1 MSAENADPMLLLFQQ
16 DTNAAAGV
24 LLEALAVLAVDLNH
38 ATPLEP
44 LERAVRQI
52 KACSLIVGQTEA
64 VTLAR
69 AIEVSFSALRA
80 GAPFSNRL
88 VSDLVEACHLL
99 KNLAAISLSET
110 PNERPTELIEQV
122 ANRLCQ
128 SGDPV
133 PTIVSVKPPEP
144 APVPVPPPPPIITPT
159 KGEAKPQ
166 AAPPSKNSQ
175 VQALM
180 ELFREETRSLCET
193 LSSGLVELESSA
205 GDPRK
210 IEPLMRA
217 AHSIKGAAR
226 IVDCE
231 PAVDVAHVMEELL
244 VMAQKGKRLLNAN
257 DIDLL
262 LKGVDLLGE
271 LVTADLVTWAA
282 TNQQRAHQ
290 IAAAIQSN
298 IDGVPAKAAEA
309 KSVPPEPAPAPT
321 PVPVLQAASPALPPP
336 VTPPTA
342 AQSQESADQKERVVR
357 VSAQS
362 LTRLLSLAGESL
374 VEARWLQPFAR
385 SMLKLKKYQ
394 DYLADVLEELQRQ
407 ENLMGTERG
416 QRLTEEA
423 RQQLSGCRQVLAE
436 RIDEFE
442 IHARRSDDLNSRL
455 YREVIAS
462 RMRPFADG
470 THGLSRMVRD
480 VARQLGKNIQFEVIG
495 QDTDV
500 DRDIL
505 DKLEAP
511 LGHLLRNAVDHGME
525 TPEERRAASK
535 PETGRIRLEAR
546 HHAGVLNITI
556 QDDGRGIDKDRLKQK
571 IVDRKLINADL
582 ASKLSDPELYDFL
595 FLPGFS
601 TADKVTAVSGRG
613 VGLDVVQAMAQAV
626 GGTIRVTSKLG
637 KGTTFELNLPITL
650 SVLRAVLV
658 RISGDPYALPLNRSD
673 RLLKLP
679 ASSINTLE
687 GKPHIEV
694 DGRNIGVV
702 PAHLV
707 LELPPGQQNNE
718 EHSIVLFG
726 DRSQQYGLLV
736 EGFLGEQ
743 DLVVRPLDPRLGK
756 VPNISAAALL
766 EDGSPVLIIDV
777 DDVIRSAAN
786 LVQEGRLRHHRHIKT
801 EAPKRRKRVLVV
813 DDSAIVREV
822 ERQMLLSRGYD
833 VDIAVDGV
841 DGWNALRGGGY
852 DLIVSDI
859 DMPRMTGLELI
870 RAIRSEPKV
879 QSTPVIIVSYKDREE
894 DRVRGLD
901 AGANYYLTKSSFHD
915 GRFLGSVEELIGGPD
930 E

>member
-1 MSAENADPMLLLFQQ
+1 
-16 DTNAAAGV
+16 
-24 LLEALAVLAVDLNH
+24 
-38 ATPLEP
+38 
-44 LERAVRQI
+44 
-52 KACSLIVGQTEA
+52 LIVDQAEVA
-64 VTLAR
+64 LLAR
-69 AIEVSFSALRA
+69 AIENRLSGVRA
-80 GAPFSNRL
+80 GQSLLKSNIN
-88 VSDLVEACHLL
+88 DLLEACNLL
-99 KNLAAISLSET
+99 KDLADIAVSESAD
-110 PNERPTELIEQV
+110 ERPTEFVEQV
-122 ANRLCQ
+122 ARRIN
-128 SGDPV
+128 
-133 PTIVSVKPPEP
+133 KP
-144 APVPVPPPPPIITPT
+144 APVESAPSPVP
-159 KGEAKPQ
+159 KP
-166 AAPPSKNSQ
+166 AVVPPSVNQ
-175 VQALM
+175 VPAPKPEIPKPLPSALPVKDEHQAALM
-180 ELFREETRSLCET
+180 ELFREETRSLCQT
-193 LSSGLVELESSA
+193 LSSGLVDLESAA
-205 GDPRK
+205 GDPRR

-244 VMAQKGKRLLNAN
+244 VMAQKGKRTITAP

-262 LKGVDLLGE
+262 LQGVDLLSE
-271 LVTADLVTWAA
+271 LTTTDISTWVAQYLSRAQHLAASLQSRIDGTPLPESAPKPVEVPAA
-282 TNQQRAHQ
+282 TPV
-290 IAAAIQSN
+290 I
-298 IDGVPAKAAEA
+298 VPAP
-309 KSVPPEPAPAPT
+309 VPPSAV
-321 PVPVLQAASPALPPP
+321 VPQTETLPPP
-336 VTPPTA
+336 VINKAVPVAPPETG
-342 AQSQESADQKERVVR
+342 EPKERVVR

-385 SMLKLKKYQ
+385 SLLKLKKYQ

-407 ENLMGTERG
+407 ENLNGTERA

-470 THGLSRMVRD
+470 TQGFSRMVRD
-480 VARQLGKNIQFEVIG
+480 VARQLGKNVQLELFG

-511 LGHLLRNAVDHGME
+511 LGHLLRNAVDHGLEM
-525 TPEERRAASK
+525 PDERRAASK
-535 PETGRIRLEAR
+535 PETGKIRLEAR
-546 HHAGVLNITI
+546 HQAGVLNINI
-556 QDDGRGIDKDRLKQK
+556 QDDGRGIDKDRLRQK
-571 IVDRKLINADL
+571 IIDRKLISSDL
-582 ASKLSDPELYDFL
+582 ASKLSDQELYDFL

-601 TADKVTAVSGRG
+601 TAEKVTAVSGRG

-626 GGTIRVTSKLG
+626 GGTIRVSSKLG
-637 KGTTFELNLPITL
+637 RGTTFELNLPITL

-658 RISGDPYALPLNRSD
+658 RIAGDPYALPLNRSD

-679 ASSINTLE
+679 HGRISTLE

-707 LELPPGQQNNE
+707 LELPATPSTSDEQC
-718 EHSIVLFG
+718 IVLFG

-756 VPNISAAALL
+756 IPNVSAAALL
-766 EDGSPVLIIDV
+766 EDGSPVLIVDV

-786 LVQEGRLRHHRHIKT
+786 LVQEGRLRHQHQVKT

-822 ERQMLLSRGYD
+822 ERQMLLARGYD

-870 RAIRSEPKV
+870 RAIRGEPKV
-879 QSTPVIIVSYKDREE
+879 QSVPVIIVSYKDREE
-894 DRVRGLD
+894 DRVRGME

-915 GRFLGSVEELIGGPD
+915 GRFLNSVEELIGGPD